1 MSLELTNMWPQEF
14 TIFETFTEKIHQLL
28 LLNTIQQSPEG
39 LAFSDF
45 KEMGCEAPTKVYR
58 ILKKLEEDGYLTTQT
73 TPQSSGR
80 PKQPFILT
88 SSGVQKLQE
97 LRDSLREILEGIRT
111 RFPEK
116 TRDLNIPEF
125 LEKGTFH
132 HFGTPGDFIL
142 QNDSIPV
149 EKKRRILT
157 EMEKMLSNELNKI
170 RAALQQLGVTE

>member
-1 MSLELTNMWPQEF
+1 MWPQEF

-45 KEMGCEAPTKVYR
+45 KEMGCEAPTRVYR

-80 PKQPFILT
+80 PKQPFVLT
-88 SSGVQKLQE
+88 ATGTEKLQKLRE
-97 LRDSLREILEGIRT
+97 SLREILEGVRT

-116 TRDLNIPEF
+116 THILNIPEF
-125 LEKGTFH
+125 LEKGTFCH
-132 HFGTPGDFIL
+132 LRTPADFIL
-142 QNDSIPV
+142 QNSSIPA
-149 EKKRRILT
+149 EKKRQILT
-157 EMEKMLSNELNKI
+157 EMEKMLTNEIEKI
-170 RAALQQLGVTE
+170 HTALKQLEVEK